1 MFDRLT
7 KIPKVM
13 FPQRNKRLTQL
24 LKGTLLPKVLQK
36 IQILRLFRAC
46 IYINVSVTA
55 TVLKTEAGSLPEGK
69 VKVRLE
75 HDGTLLDVDED
86 DVEKVRPQPTIVFS
100 LHRAG
105 ESLPLRLSGLGRLH
119 IVHVCEKKRNNIH
132 TSEYRARS
140 SNEYTAQR
148 VRAIT
153 KTKNESNPQ
162 ILLTN
167 NHVITQAVCAL
178 QYNI

>member
-36 IQILRLFRAC
+36 IQIWRLFRAC

-100 LHRAG
+100 
-105 ESLPLRLSGLGRLH
+105 
-119 IVHVCEKKRNNIH
+119 V
-132 TSEYRARS
+132 
-140 SNEYTAQR
+140 
-148 VRAIT
+148 
-153 KTKNESNPQ
+153 
-162 ILLTN
+162 
-167 NHVITQAVCAL
+167 
-178 QYNI
+178 